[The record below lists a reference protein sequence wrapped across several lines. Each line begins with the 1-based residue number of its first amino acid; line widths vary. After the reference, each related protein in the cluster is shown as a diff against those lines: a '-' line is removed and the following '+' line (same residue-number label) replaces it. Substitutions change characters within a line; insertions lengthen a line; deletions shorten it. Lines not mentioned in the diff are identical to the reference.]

1 MEFYSI
7 RNFSKSRVQDDSWI
21 GEMKKKKFYLR
32 FNERMVN
39 QFFFF
44 YWRIEIWLQSRRWII
59 ESRIWK
65 RERKREESRGK
76 FDN

>member
-21 GEMKKKKFYLR
+21 GEMKKKFYLR
-32 FNERMVN
+32 FNEQTVS

-44 YWRIEIWLQSRRWII
+44 LIE
-59 ESRIWK
+59 E
-65 RERKREESRGK
+65 
-76 FDN
+76 

>member
-21 GEMKKKKFYLR
+21 GEMKKKFYLR

-44 YWRIEIWLQSRRWII
+44 LSKNRNMATIASMDYRIEDSK
-59 ESRIWK
+59 E
-65 RERKREESRGK
+65 REKERGEQR
-76 FDN
+76 

>member
-21 GEMKKKKFYLR
+21 GEMKKKFYLR
-32 FNERMVN
+32 FNERTVN

-44 YWRIEIWLQSRRWII
+44 FYRRIEIWL
-59 ESRIWK
+59 
-65 RERKREESRGK
+65 
-76 FDN
+76 

>member
-44 YWRIEIWLQSRRWII
+44 YWRIEIWL
-59 ESRIWK
+59 
-65 RERKREESRGK
+65 
-76 FDN
+76 